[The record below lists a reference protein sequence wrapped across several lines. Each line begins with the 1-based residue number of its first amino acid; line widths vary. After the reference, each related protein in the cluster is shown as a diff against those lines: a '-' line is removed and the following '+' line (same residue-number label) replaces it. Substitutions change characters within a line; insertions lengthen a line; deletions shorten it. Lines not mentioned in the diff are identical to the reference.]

1 MVLESSVLMM
11 SECVKISQRKSI
23 VLRQIRNAPKIKRPI
38 EAFAWICSVK
48 KVFLKVS
55 QNAEEDICTSSP
67 QSYNFIKKETPAQV
81 FFGKFCKIFENNH
94 FLELL

>member
-1 MVLESSVLMM
+1 MLKSANEKALFCAR
-11 SECVKISQRKSI
+11 SETLQ
-23 VLRQIRNAPKIKRPI
+23 KIKRPI

-55 QNAEEDICTSSP
+55 QNAEEDICTSSS